1 MEYCTKGQLC
11 EMNVDFTISAVH
23 YLNAI
28 HYVPQNVN
36 LFNNSIKKIKKC
48 CCVAKMAI

>member
-1 MEYCTKGQLC
+1 MYTVKDNALMEYCTKGQLC

-28 HYVPQNVN
+28 HCVPQK
-36 LFNNSIKKIKKC
+36 LCPPKRQPF
-48 CCVAKMAI
+48 